1 MRFVVLLRG
10 VNVGGH
16 NRVPMA
22 AFRAMLE
29 ELGYA
34 GVKTLLASGNAVFES
49 KGRSTT
55 AAHAARIAAA
65 LSQKL
70 GVDVPAIVKSAPEWE
85 AIVAGNP
92 FGDAIADASRM
103 IVVVAPHASVLEALA
118 PVGELVTKREGWH
131 IGHDAAYLHC
141 AEGILESK
149 AGAALLGKHGR
160 AATSRN
166 WATVLKLAVLLRAA
180 G

>member
-10 VNVGGH
+10 VNVGRG

-22 AFRAMLE
+22 EFRALLE
-29 ELGYA
+29 ALGYT
-34 GVKTLLASGNAVFES
+34 GVRTLLNSGNAVFES
-49 KGRSTT
+49 RGRSTP
-55 AAHAARIAAA
+55 AAHAARISQA
-65 LSQKL
+65 LSSRL
-70 GVDVPAIVKSAPEWE
+70 GVDVLVIVKSAPEWE

-92 FGDAIADASRM
+92 LAEGAADPARLLA
-103 IVVVAPHASVLEALA
+103 VVAPHASVLEALA
-118 PVGELVTKREGWH
+118 PVGELVTAREGWH
-131 IGHDAAYLHC
+131 VGREAAYLHC
-141 AEGILESK
+141 AEGLLDSK

-166 WATVLKLAVLLRAA
+166 WSTVLKLAALLQAP